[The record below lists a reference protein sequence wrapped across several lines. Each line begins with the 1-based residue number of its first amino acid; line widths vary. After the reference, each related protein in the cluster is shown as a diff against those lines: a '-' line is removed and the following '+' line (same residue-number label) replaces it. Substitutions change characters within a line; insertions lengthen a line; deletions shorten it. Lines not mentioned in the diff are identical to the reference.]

1 MTQIL
6 SGLHLLASVWVWGS
20 LSRDEAS
27 SVTASRRT
35 IAVYESRALRER
47 TSFSTLSLA
56 VILVCNCVNKQKMLS
71 SVFERL
77 VRAVRGQDSL
87 ELTALTSP
95 HLISQRS
102 GSRGC
107 P

>member
-35 IAVYESRALRER
+35 VAAYESRELRER
-47 TSFSTLSLA
+47 TSFSNLSLA
-56 VILVCNCVNKQKMLS
+56 VILACNCVNKQKTLS
-71 SVFERL
+71 LCLSGL
-77 VRAVRGQDSL
+77 LGQDSL